1 MINPESLAL
10 GTKRNTIMELADY
23 GRSRAALI
31 GKENV
36 FDFSIGNPSVPA
48 PPEVNA
54 AILDIVQNMDSL
66 AIHSYTSTMGDMKT
80 RSVIA
85 NDMNTRFG
93 CNAKAEE
100 LLLCCGAA
108 PEVSAVCKALTIPG
122 SEIFVFAPYFPEYKP
137 YIEQAGAAFRVVPAD
152 EPNFQL
158 NLAALEEMLTP
169 NTSAVIVNNPNN
181 PVGSVYSATTIEKL
195 AALLER
201 KSTEYGHRIYI
212 IADEP
217 YRELVYGNALVP
229 FIPHIYP
236 HTVVC
241 YSYSKSLSLPGER
254 MGYIYVPTAA
264 EDGRN
269 LYFAIIGAARAMGH
283 VCAPSLM
290 QLVLQRCAHLNPDLS
305 VYDRN
310 RRTLLE
316 ALREYGYE
324 IVEPEGAFYLF
335 LKAPG
340 GDDRAF
346 SQKAMA
352 KDLLLMPS
360 TDFGWPG
367 YLRLCYCVSYDT
379 VVRSLP
385 VFKALMEE
393 YK

>member
-23 GRSRAALI
+23 GRKRAAVI

-36 FDFSIGNPSVPA
+36 FDFSIGNPSTPA
-48 PPEVNA
+48 PQEVNA
-54 AILDIVQNMDSL
+54 AILDIVEHMVSL
-66 AIHSYTSTMGDMKT
+66 AVHSYTSTLGDIKT
-80 RSVIA
+80 RQAVA
-85 NDMNTRFG
+85 ADMNARFG

-108 PEVSAVCKALTIPG
+108 PEVAAVCKALTTPG
-122 SEIFVFAPYFPEYKP
+122 SEILVFAPYFPEYKP
-137 YIEQAGAAFRVVPAD
+137 YVEQAGSVFRVVPAD
-152 EPNFQL
+152 EPHFQL
-158 NLAALEEMLTP
+158 NLEALEDMLTP

-181 PVGSVYSATTIEKL
+181 PVGSVYSADTIGRL

-201 KSTEYGHRIYI
+201 KSMEFGHRIYV

-217 YRELVYGNALVP
+217 YRELVYGEAKVP
-229 FIPHIYP
+229 FIPSIYP
-236 HTVVC
+236 HTAVC

-254 MGYIYVPTAA
+254 LGYIYVPFEA
-264 EDGRN
+264 DQGQD
-269 LYFAIIGAARAMGH
+269 LYHAIIGAARAMGH

-290 QLVLQRCAHLNPDLS
+290 QLMLQRCAHLQPDLT

-316 ALREYGYE
+316 ALRSYGYE

-335 LKAPG
+335 VKAPG
-340 GDDRAF
+340 GDDQAF

-360 TDFGWPG
+360 SDFGWPG
-367 YLRLCYCVSYDT
+367 YLRLCYCVSHDT

-385 VFKALMEE
+385 IFKALIEE
-393 YK
+393 YR

>member
-23 GRSRAALI
+23 GRSRAKLI

-48 PPEVNA
+48 PAEVNA

-66 AIHSYTSTMGDMKT
+66 AVHSYTSTMGDMQT
-80 RSVIA
+80 RAVIA
-85 NDMNTRFG
+85 ADMCTRFG
-93 CNAKAEE
+93 CEAKAEE

-108 PEVSAVCKALTIPG
+108 PEVAAVCKALTTPG

-137 YIEQAGAAFRVVPAD
+137 YIEQAGSAFRVVPAD

-158 NLAALEEMLTP
+158 NLTALEEMMTP

-181 PVGSVYSATTIEKL
+181 PVGSVYSAETIGKL
-195 AALLER
+195 ADLLER
-201 KSTEYGHRIYI
+201 KSKEFGHRIYI

-217 YRELVYGNALVP
+217 YRELVYGEAKVP
-229 FIPHIYP
+229 FIPSIYP

-254 MGYIYVPTAA
+254 MGYIYVPSVA

-290 QLVLQRCAHLNPDLS
+290 QLVLQRCAHLKPDLS

-316 ALREYGYE
+316 ALRSYGYE

-360 TDFGWPG
+360 SDFGWPG

-385 VFKALMEE
+385 VFKALTEE
-393 YK
+393 

>member
-23 GRSRAALI
+23 GRSRAAVI

-54 AILDIVQNMDSL
+54 AILDIIQNMDSL
-66 AIHSYTSTMGDMKT
+66 AVHSYTATMGDMNT
-80 RSVIA
+80 RAIIA
-85 NDMNTRFG
+85 ADMNVRFG
-93 CNAKAEE
+93 CEAKAEE

-108 PEVSAVCKALTIPG
+108 PEVAAVCKALTTAG

-137 YIEQAGAAFRVVPAD
+137 YIEQAGSAFRVVPAD
-152 EPNFQL
+152 EPHFQL
-158 NLAALEEMLTP
+158 NLTALEEMLTP

-181 PVGSVYSATTIEKL
+181 PVGSVYSAATIEKL

-201 KSTEYGHRIYI
+201 KSAEFGHRIYI

-217 YRELVYGNALVP
+217 YRELVYGDAVVP

-254 MGYIYVPTAA
+254 MGYIYVPTTA
-264 EDGRN
+264 EQGRE

-290 QLVLQRCAHLNPDLS
+290 QLVLQRCAHLKPDLS

-316 ALREYGYE
+316 ALRSYGYE

-360 TDFGWPG
+360 SDFGWPG

-385 VFKALMEE
+385 VFKALAEA
-393 YK
+393 

>member
-23 GRSRAALI
+23 GRKRAAVI

-36 FDFSIGNPSVPA
+36 FDFSIGNPSTPA
-48 PPEVNA
+48 PQEVNA
-54 AILDIVQNMDSL
+54 AILDIVEHMASL
-66 AIHSYTSTMGDMKT
+66 AVHSYTSTLGDIKT
-80 RSVIA
+80 RQAVA
-85 NDMNTRFG
+85 ADMNARFG

-108 PEVSAVCKALTIPG
+108 PEVAAVCKALTTPG
-122 SEIFVFAPYFPEYKP
+122 SEILVFAPYFPEYKP
-137 YIEQAGAAFRVVPAD
+137 YVEQAGSVFRVVPAD
-152 EPNFQL
+152 EPHFQL
-158 NLAALEEMLTP
+158 NLEALEDMLTP

-181 PVGSVYSATTIEKL
+181 PVGSVYSADTIGRL
-195 AALLER
+195 AALQER
-201 KSTEYGHRIYI
+201 KSMEFGHWIYV

-217 YRELVYGNALVP
+217 YRELEYGEAKVP
-229 FIPHIYP
+229 FIPSINP
-236 HTVVC
+236 HTAVC

-254 MGYIYVPTAA
+254 LGYIYVPFEA
-264 EDGRN
+264 DQGQD
-269 LYFAIIGAARAMGH
+269 LYHAIIGAARAMGH

-290 QLVLQRCAHLNPDLS
+290 QLMLQRCAHLQPDLT

-316 ALREYGYE
+316 ALRSYGYE

-335 LKAPG
+335 VKAPG
-340 GDDRAF
+340 GDDQAF

-360 TDFGWPG
+360 SDFGWPG
-367 YLRLCYCVSYDT
+367 YLRLCYCVSHDT

-385 VFKALMEE
+385 IFKALIEE
-393 YK
+393 YR

>member
-23 GRSRAALI
+23 GRKRAAVI

-36 FDFSIGNPSVPA
+36 FDFSIGNPSTPA
-48 PPEVNA
+48 PQEVNA
-54 AILDIVQNMDSL
+54 AILDIVEHMASL
-66 AIHSYTSTMGDMKT
+66 AVHSYTSTLGDIKT
-80 RSVIA
+80 RQAVA
-85 NDMNTRFG
+85 ADMNARFG

-108 PEVSAVCKALTIPG
+108 PEVAAVCKALTTPG
-122 SEIFVFAPYFPEYKP
+122 SEILVFAPYFPEYKP
-137 YIEQAGAAFRVVPAD
+137 YVEQAGSVFRVVPAD
-152 EPNFQL
+152 EPHFQL
-158 NLAALEEMLTP
+158 NLEALEDMLTP

-181 PVGSVYSATTIEKL
+181 PVGSVYSADTIGRL

-201 KSTEYGHRIYI
+201 KSMEFGHRIYV

-217 YRELVYGNALVP
+217 YRELVYGEAKVP
-229 FIPHIYP
+229 FIPSIYP
-236 HTVVC
+236 HTAVC

-254 MGYIYVPTAA
+254 LGYIYVPFEA
-264 EDGRN
+264 DQGQD
-269 LYFAIIGAARAMGH
+269 LYHAIIGAARAMGH

-290 QLVLQRCAHLNPDLS
+290 QLMLQRCAHLQPDLT

-316 ALREYGYE
+316 ALRSYGYE

-335 LKAPG
+335 VKAPG
-340 GDDRAF
+340 GDDQAF

-360 TDFGWPG
+360 SDFGWPG
-367 YLRLCYCVSYDT
+367 YLRLCYCVSHDT

-385 VFKALMEE
+385 IFKALIEE
-393 YK
+393 

>member
-23 GRSRAALI
+23 GRKRAAVI

-36 FDFSIGNPSVPA
+36 FDFSIGNPSTPA
-48 PPEVNA
+48 PQEVNA
-54 AILDIVQNMDSL
+54 AILDIVEHMASL
-66 AIHSYTSTMGDMKT
+66 AVHSYTSTLGDIKT
-80 RSVIA
+80 RQAVA
-85 NDMNTRFG
+85 ADMNARFG
-93 CNAKAEE
+93 CNAKADE

-108 PEVSAVCKALTIPG
+108 PEVAAVCKALTTPG
-122 SEIFVFAPYFPEYKP
+122 SEILVFAPYFPEYKP
-137 YIEQAGAAFRVVPAD
+137 YVEQAGSVFRVVPAD
-152 EPNFQL
+152 EPHFQL
-158 NLAALEEMLTP
+158 NLEALEDMLTP

-181 PVGSVYSATTIEKL
+181 PVGSVYSADTIGRL

-201 KSTEYGHRIYI
+201 KSMEFGHRIYV

-217 YRELVYGNALVP
+217 YRELVYGEAKVP
-229 FIPHIYP
+229 FIPSIYP
-236 HTVVC
+236 HTAVC

-254 MGYIYVPTAA
+254 LGYIYVPFEA
-264 EDGRN
+264 DQGQD
-269 LYFAIIGAARAMGH
+269 LYHAIIGAARAMGH

-290 QLVLQRCAHLNPDLS
+290 QLMLQRCAHLQPDLT

-316 ALREYGYE
+316 ALRSYGYE

-335 LKAPG
+335 VKAPG
-340 GDDRAF
+340 GDDQAF

-360 TDFGWPG
+360 SDFGWPG
-367 YLRLCYCVSYDT
+367 YLRLCYCVSHDT

-385 VFKALMEE
+385 IFKALIEE
-393 YK
+393 YR

>member
-1 MINPESLAL
+1 MINQAALAL

-23 GRSRAALI
+23 GRRRAAI
-31 GKENV
+31 VGKENV

-48 PPEVNA
+48 PEEVNA

-66 AIHSYTSTMGDMKT
+66 AVHSYTSTMGDLQT
-80 RSVIA
+80 RAVIA
-85 NDMNTRFG
+85 ADLNARFG
-93 CNAKAEE
+93 CDAKAEE

-108 PEVSAVCKALTIPG
+108 PEVSAACKALTVPG
-122 SEIFVFAPYFPEYKP
+122 AEILVFAPYFPEYKP
-137 YIEQAGAAFRVVPAD
+137 YIEQAGAVFRVVPPD
-152 EPNFQL
+152 IPDFQL
-158 NLAALEEMLTP
+158 NLSALEEMLSP

-181 PVGSVYSATTIEKL
+181 PVGTVYSAETIAKL
-195 AALLER
+195 AALLEK
-201 KSTEYGHRIYI
+201 KSAEFGHRIYI

-217 YRELVYGNALVP
+217 YRELAYDGAQVP
-229 FIPHIYP
+229 FVPHIYP

-254 MGYIYVPTAA
+254 VGYIYVPSAA
-264 EDGRN
+264 QDGRD
-269 LYFAIIGAARAMGH
+269 LYHAIIGAARAMGH

-290 QLVLQRCAHLNPDLS
+290 QLVLARCAHLQPDLT

-310 RRTLLE
+310 RRTLVE
-316 ALREYGYE
+316 ALTDYGYE
-324 IVEPEGAFYLF
+324 MAKSDGAFYLF

-360 TDFGWPG
+360 SDFGCPG

-379 VVRSLP
+379 VIRSLP
-385 VFKALMEE
+385 IFRALIEA
-393 YK
+393 

>member
-23 GRSRAALI
+23 GRKRAAVI

-36 FDFSIGNPSVPA
+36 FDFSIGNPSTPA
-48 PPEVNA
+48 PQEVNA
-54 AILDIVQNMDSL
+54 AILDIVEHMASL
-66 AIHSYTSTMGDMKT
+66 AVHSYTSTLGDIKT
-80 RSVIA
+80 RQAVA
-85 NDMNTRFG
+85 ADMNARFG

-108 PEVSAVCKALTIPG
+108 PEVAAVCKALTTPG
-122 SEIFVFAPYFPEYKP
+122 SEILVFAPYFPEYKP
-137 YIEQAGAAFRVVPAD
+137 YVEQAGSVFRVVPAD
-152 EPNFQL
+152 EPHFQL
-158 NLAALEEMLTP
+158 NLEALEDMLTP

-181 PVGSVYSATTIEKL
+181 PVGSVYSADTIGRL

-201 KSTEYGHRIYI
+201 KSMEFGHRIYV

-217 YRELVYGNALVP
+217 YRELVYGEAKVP
-229 FIPHIYP
+229 FIPSIYP
-236 HTVVC
+236 HTAVC

-254 MGYIYVPTAA
+254 LGYIYVPFEA
-264 EDGRN
+264 DQGQD
-269 LYFAIIGAARAMGH
+269 LYHAIIGAARAMGH

-290 QLVLQRCAHLNPDLS
+290 QLMLQRCAHLQPDLT

-310 RRTLLE
+310 RRTLLD
-316 ALREYGYE
+316 ALRSYGYE

-335 LKAPG
+335 VKAPG
-340 GDDRAF
+340 GDDQAF

-360 TDFGWPG
+360 SDFGWPG
-367 YLRLCYCVSYDT
+367 YLRLCYCVSHDT

-385 VFKALMEE
+385 IFKALIEE
-393 YK
+393 YR

>member
-23 GRSRAALI
+23 GRSRAAVI
-31 GKENV
+31 GEENV

-48 PPEVNA
+48 PAEVNA
-54 AILDIVQNMDSL
+54 AILDIVENMDSL
-66 AIHSYTSTMGDMKT
+66 AVHSYTSTLGDAKT
-80 RSVIA
+80 RAIIA
-85 NDMNTRFG
+85 ADMNVRFG

-108 PEVSAVCKALTIPG
+108 PEVSAVCKALTTPG
-122 SEIFVFAPYFPEYKP
+122 SEILVFAPYFPEYKP
-137 YIEQAGAAFRVVPAD
+137 YVEQAGSIFRVVPAD
-152 EPNFQL
+152 EPHFQL
-158 NLAALEEMLTP
+158 NLTVLEEMLNP

-181 PVGSVYSATTIEKL
+181 PVGSVYSAETLQKL

-201 KSTEYGHRIYI
+201 KSIQFGHRIYI

-217 YRELVYGNALVP
+217 YRELVYGEAKVP

-254 MGYIYVPTAA
+254 MGYIYVPSDA
-264 EDGRN
+264 EQGQD
-269 LYFAIIGAARAMGH
+269 LYHAIIGAARAMGH

-290 QLVLQRCAHLNPDLS
+290 QLVLQRCAHLKPDLS

-316 ALREYGYE
+316 ALRSYGYE

-340 GDDRAF
+340 GDDKAF
-346 SQKAMA
+346 SQRAMEH
-352 KDLLLMPS
+352 DLLLMPS
-360 TDFGWPG
+360 ADFGWPG

-385 VFKALMEE
+385 IFKALIGQ
-393 YK
+393 

>member
-23 GRSRAALI
+23 GRKRAAVI

-36 FDFSIGNPSVPA
+36 FDFSIGNPSTPA
-48 PPEVNA
+48 PQEVNA
-54 AILDIVQNMDSL
+54 AILDIVEHMASL
-66 AIHSYTSTMGDMKT
+66 AVHSYTSTLGDIKT
-80 RSVIA
+80 RQAVA
-85 NDMNTRFG
+85 ADMNARFG

-108 PEVSAVCKALTIPG
+108 PEVAAVCKALTTPG
-122 SEIFVFAPYFPEYKP
+122 SEILVFAPYSPEYKP
-137 YIEQAGAAFRVVPAD
+137 YVEQAGSVFRVVPAD
-152 EPNFQL
+152 EPHFQL
-158 NLAALEEMLTP
+158 NLEALEDMLTP

-181 PVGSVYSATTIEKL
+181 PVGSVYSADTIGRL

-201 KSTEYGHRIYI
+201 KSMEFGHRIYV

-217 YRELVYGNALVP
+217 YRELVYGEAKVP
-229 FIPHIYP
+229 VIPSIYP
-236 HTVVC
+236 HTAVC

-254 MGYIYVPTAA
+254 LGYIYVPFEA
-264 EDGRN
+264 DQGQD
-269 LYFAIIGAARAMGH
+269 LYHAIIGAARAMGH

-290 QLVLQRCAHLNPDLS
+290 QLMLQRCAHLQPDLT
-305 VYDRN
+305 VYARN

-316 ALREYGYE
+316 ALRSYGYE

-335 LKAPG
+335 VKAPG
-340 GDDRAF
+340 GDDQAF

-360 TDFGWPG
+360 SDFGWPG
-367 YLRLCYCVSYDT
+367 YLRLCYCVSHDT

-385 VFKALMEE
+385 IFKALIEE
-393 YK
+393 

>member
-23 GRSRAALI
+23 GRKRAAVI

-36 FDFSIGNPSVPA
+36 FDFSIGNPSTPA
-48 PPEVNA
+48 PQEVNA
-54 AILDIVQNMDSL
+54 AILDIVEHMASL
-66 AIHSYTSTMGDMKT
+66 AVHSYTSTLGDIKT
-80 RSVIA
+80 RQAVA
-85 NDMNTRFG
+85 ADMNARFG

-108 PEVSAVCKALTIPG
+108 PEVAAVCKALTTPG
-122 SEIFVFAPYFPEYKP
+122 SEILVFAPYFPEYKP
-137 YIEQAGAAFRVVPAD
+137 YVEQAGSVFRVVPAD
-152 EPNFQL
+152 EPHFQL
-158 NLAALEEMLTP
+158 NLEALEDMLTP
-169 NTSAVIVNNPNN
+169 NTSAVIVNNPKN
-181 PVGSVYSATTIEKL
+181 PVGSVYSADTIGRL

-201 KSTEYGHRIYI
+201 KSMEFGHRIYV

-217 YRELVYGNALVP
+217 YRELVYGEAKVP
-229 FIPHIYP
+229 FIPSIYP
-236 HTVVC
+236 HTAVC

-254 MGYIYVPTAA
+254 LGYIYVPFEA
-264 EDGRN
+264 DQGQD
-269 LYFAIIGAARAMGH
+269 LYHAIIGAARAMGH

-290 QLVLQRCAHLNPDLS
+290 QLMLQRCAHLQPDLT

-316 ALREYGYE
+316 ALRSYGYE

-335 LKAPG
+335 VKAPG
-340 GDDRAF
+340 GDDQAF

-360 TDFGWPG
+360 SDFGWPG
-367 YLRLCYCVSYDT
+367 YLRLCYCVSHDT

-385 VFKALMEE
+385 IFKALIEE
-393 YK
+393 YR

>member
-23 GRSRAALI
+23 GRSRAAVI

-54 AILDIVQNMDSL
+54 VILDIIQNMDSL
-66 AIHSYTSTMGDMKT
+66 AVHSYTATMGDMNT
-80 RSVIA
+80 RAIIA
-85 NDMNTRFG
+85 ADMNVRFG
-93 CNAKAEE
+93 CEAKAEE

-108 PEVSAVCKALTIPG
+108 PEVAAVCKALTTAG

-137 YIEQAGAAFRVVPAD
+137 YIEQAGSAFRVVPAD
-152 EPNFQL
+152 EPHFQL
-158 NLAALEEMLTP
+158 NLTALEEMLTP

-181 PVGSVYSATTIEKL
+181 PVGSVYSAATIEKL

-201 KSTEYGHRIYI
+201 KSAEFGHRIYI

-217 YRELVYGNALVP
+217 YRELVYGDAVVP

-264 EDGRN
+264 EQGRE

-290 QLVLQRCAHLNPDLS
+290 QLVLQRCAHLKPDLS

-316 ALREYGYE
+316 ALRSYGYE

-360 TDFGWPG
+360 SDFGWPG

-385 VFKALMEE
+385 VFKALAEA
-393 YK
+393 

>member
-181 PVGSVYSATTIEKL
+181 PVGSVYSSTTIEKL

-201 KSTEYGHRIYI
+201 KSAEYGHRIYI

-379 VVRSLP
+379 VVHSLP

>member
-1 MINPESLAL
+1 MYNEKNYDL
-10 GTKRNTIMELADY
+10 GANRSCIRELFEY
-23 GRSRAALI
+23 GRSRAEVV
-31 GKENV
+31 GRENV
-36 FDFSIGNPSVPA
+36 FDFSLGNPCIPA
-48 PPEVNA
+48 PKEVNEA
-54 AILDIVQNMDSL
+54 ICAILADTPRL
-66 AIHSYTSTMGDMKT
+66 AVHGYTPAIGEFAT
-80 RSVIA
+80 RQAIA
-85 NDMNTRFG
+85 WDLNNRYGTTITP
-93 CNAKAEE
+93 EE
-100 LLLCCGAA
+100 LFIGCGAA
-108 PEVSAVCKALTIPG
+108 PELTA
-122 SEIFVFAPYFPEYKP
+122 VFAALAVQNAEILAITPYFPEYRP
-137 YIEQAGAAFRVVPAD
+137 FVEQSGATFKVVPAD
-152 EPNFQL
+152 IPDFQIPIEKL
-158 NLAALEEMLTP
+158 TEMLNA
-169 NTSAVIVNNPNN
+169 NTVAVIVNSPNN
-181 PVGSVYSATTIEKL
+181 PAGTVYTEKTLRQL
-195 AALLER
+195 ADLLTE
-201 KSTEYGHRIYI
+201 KSREFGHPIYI
-212 IADEP
+212 VSDEP
-217 YRELVYGNALVP
+217 YRELAYGVDIP
-229 FIPHIYP
+229 FIPTLYP
-236 HTVVC
+236 NTIVC

-254 MGYIYVPTAA
+254 IGYIYVPRDATDSAA
-264 EDGRN
+264 
-269 LYFAIIGAARAMGH
+269 LYAAIAGAARAMGH

-367 YLRLCYCVSYDT
+367 YLRLCYCVSYYT

>member
-23 GRSRAALI
+23 GRKRAAVI

-36 FDFSIGNPSVPA
+36 FDFSIGNPSTPA
-48 PPEVNA
+48 PQEVNA
-54 AILDIVQNMDSL
+54 AILDIVEHMASL
-66 AIHSYTSTMGDMKT
+66 AVHSYTSTLGDIKT
-80 RSVIA
+80 RQAVA
-85 NDMNTRFG
+85 ADMNARFG

-108 PEVSAVCKALTIPG
+108 PEVAAVCKALTTPG
-122 SEIFVFAPYFPEYKP
+122 SEILVFAPYFPEYKP
-137 YIEQAGAAFRVVPAD
+137 YVEQAGSVFRVVPAD
-152 EPNFQL
+152 EPHFQL
-158 NLAALEEMLTP
+158 NLEALEDMLTP

-181 PVGSVYSATTIEKL
+181 PVGSVYSADTIGRL

-201 KSTEYGHRIYI
+201 KSMEFGHRIYV

-217 YRELVYGNALVP
+217 YRELVYGEAKVP
-229 FIPHIYP
+229 FIPSIYP
-236 HTVVC
+236 HTAVC

-254 MGYIYVPTAA
+254 LGYIYVPFEA
-264 EDGRN
+264 DQGQD
-269 LYFAIIGAARAMGH
+269 LYHAIIGAARAMGH

-290 QLVLQRCAHLNPDLS
+290 QLMLQRCAHLQPDLT

-316 ALREYGYE
+316 ALRSYGYE

-335 LKAPG
+335 VKAPG
-340 GDDRAF
+340 GDDQAF
-346 SQKAMA
+346 SKKAMA

-360 TDFGWPG
+360 SDFGWPG
-367 YLRLCYCVSYDT
+367 YLRLCYCVSHDT

-385 VFKALMEE
+385 IFKALIEE
-393 YK
+393 YR

>member
-23 GRSRAALI
+23 GRSRAAVI

-54 AILDIVQNMDSL
+54 AILDIIQNMDSL
-66 AIHSYTSTMGDMKT
+66 AVHSYTATMGDMNT
-80 RSVIA
+80 RAIIA
-85 NDMNTRFG
+85 ADMNVRFG
-93 CNAKAEE
+93 CEAKAEE

-108 PEVSAVCKALTIPG
+108 PEVAAVCKALTTVG

-137 YIEQAGAAFRVVPAD
+137 YIEQAGSAFRVVPAD
-152 EPNFQL
+152 EPHFQL
-158 NLAALEEMLTP
+158 NLTALEEMLTP

-181 PVGSVYSATTIEKL
+181 PVGSVYSAATIEKL

-201 KSTEYGHRIYI
+201 KSAEFGHRIYI

-217 YRELVYGNALVP
+217 YRELVYGDAVVP

-264 EDGRN
+264 EQGRE

-290 QLVLQRCAHLNPDLS
+290 QLVLQRCAHLKPDLS

-316 ALREYGYE
+316 ALRSYGYE

-360 TDFGWPG
+360 SDFGWPG

-385 VFKALMEE
+385 VFKALAEA
-393 YK
+393 

>member
-23 GRSRAALI
+23 GRKRAAVI

-36 FDFSIGNPSVPA
+36 FDFSIGNPSTPA
-48 PPEVNA
+48 PQEVNA
-54 AILDIVQNMDSL
+54 AILDIVEHMASL
-66 AIHSYTSTMGDMKT
+66 AVHSYTSTLGDIKT
-80 RSVIA
+80 RQAVA
-85 NDMNTRFG
+85 ADMNARFG

-108 PEVSAVCKALTIPG
+108 PEVAAVCKALTTPG
-122 SEIFVFAPYFPEYKP
+122 SEILVFAPYFPEYKP
-137 YIEQAGAAFRVVPAD
+137 YVEQAGSVFRVVPAD
-152 EPNFQL
+152 EPHFQL
-158 NLAALEEMLTP
+158 NLEALEDMLTP

-181 PVGSVYSATTIEKL
+181 PVGSVYSADTIGRL

-201 KSTEYGHRIYI
+201 KSMEFGHRIYV

-217 YRELVYGNALVP
+217 YRERVYGEAKVP
-229 FIPHIYP
+229 FIPSIYP
-236 HTVVC
+236 HTAVC

-254 MGYIYVPTAA
+254 LGYIYVPFEA
-264 EDGRN
+264 DQGQD
-269 LYFAIIGAARAMGH
+269 LYHAIIGAARAMGH

-290 QLVLQRCAHLNPDLS
+290 QLMLQRCAHLQPDLT

-316 ALREYGYE
+316 ALRSYGYE

-335 LKAPG
+335 VKAPG
-340 GDDRAF
+340 GDDQAF

-360 TDFGWPG
+360 SDFGWPG
-367 YLRLCYCVSYDT
+367 YLRLCYCVSHDT

-385 VFKALMEE
+385 IFKALIEE
-393 YK
+393 YR

>member
-23 GRSRAALI
+23 GRKRAAVI

-36 FDFSIGNPSVPA
+36 FDFSIGNPSTPA
-48 PPEVNA
+48 PQEVNA
-54 AILDIVQNMDSL
+54 AILDIVEHMASL
-66 AIHSYTSTMGDMKT
+66 AVHSYTSTLGDIKT
-80 RSVIA
+80 RQAVA
-85 NDMNTRFG
+85 ADMNARFG

-108 PEVSAVCKALTIPG
+108 PEVAAVCKALTTPG
-122 SEIFVFAPYFPEYKP
+122 SEILVFAPYFPEYKP
-137 YIEQAGAAFRVVPAD
+137 YVEQAGSVFRVVPAD
-152 EPNFQL
+152 EPHFQL
-158 NLAALEEMLTP
+158 NLEALEDMLTP

-181 PVGSVYSATTIEKL
+181 PVGSVYSADTIGRL

-201 KSTEYGHRIYI
+201 KSMEFGHRIYV

-217 YRELVYGNALVP
+217 YRELVYGEAKVP
-229 FIPHIYP
+229 FIPSIYP
-236 HTVVC
+236 HTAVC

-254 MGYIYVPTAA
+254 LGYIYVPFEA
-264 EDGRN
+264 DQGQD
-269 LYFAIIGAARAMGH
+269 LYHAIIGAARAMGH

-290 QLVLQRCAHLNPDLS
+290 QLMLQRCAHLQPDLT

-310 RRTLLE
+310 RSTLLE
-316 ALREYGYE
+316 ALRSYGYE

-335 LKAPG
+335 VKAPG
-340 GDDRAF
+340 GDDQAF

-360 TDFGWPG
+360 SDFGWPG
-367 YLRLCYCVSYDT
+367 YLRLCYCVSHDT

-385 VFKALMEE
+385 IFKALIEE
-393 YK
+393 YR

>member
-108 PEVSAVCKALTIPG
+108 PEVSAVCKALTTPG

-201 KSTEYGHRIYI
+201 KSAEYGHRIYI

-254 MGYIYVPTAA
+254 MGSIYVPTAA

-367 YLRLCYCVSYDT
+367 YLRLCYCVSYDM

>member
-23 GRSRAALI
+23 GRSRAAVI
-31 GKENV
+31 GEENV

-48 PPEVNA
+48 PSEVNA
-54 AILDIVQNMDSL
+54 AILDIVENMDSL
-66 AIHSYTSTMGDMKT
+66 AVHSYTSTLGDAKT
-80 RSVIA
+80 RAIIA
-85 NDMNTRFG
+85 ADMNVRFG

-108 PEVSAVCKALTIPG
+108 PEVSAVCKALTTPD
-122 SEIFVFAPYFPEYKP
+122 SEILVFAPYFPEYKP
-137 YIEQAGAAFRVVPAD
+137 YVEQAGSIFRVVPAD
-152 EPNFQL
+152 EPHFQL
-158 NLAALEEMLTP
+158 NLTALEEMLNP

-181 PVGSVYSATTIEKL
+181 PVGSVYSAETLQKL

-201 KSTEYGHRIYI
+201 KSIQFGHRIYI

-217 YRELVYGNALVP
+217 YRELVYGEAKVP

-254 MGYIYVPTAA
+254 MGYIYVPSDA
-264 EDGRN
+264 EQGQD
-269 LYFAIIGAARAMGH
+269 LYHAIIGAARAMGH

-290 QLVLQRCAHLNPDLS
+290 QLVLQRCAHLKPDLS

-316 ALREYGYE
+316 ALRSYGYE

-340 GDDRAF
+340 GDDKAF
-346 SQKAMA
+346 SQRAMEH
-352 KDLLLMPS
+352 DLLLMPS
-360 TDFGWPG
+360 ADFGWPG

-385 VFKALMEE
+385 IFKALIGQ
-393 YK
+393 

>member
-23 GRSRAALI
+23 GRSRAKLI

-54 AILDIVQNMDSL
+54 AILDIIQNMDSL
-66 AIHSYTSTMGDMKT
+66 AVHSYTSTLGDAKT
-80 RSVIA
+80 RAIIA
-85 NDMNTRFG
+85 ADMNVRFG
-93 CNAKAEE
+93 CDAKAEE

-108 PEVSAVCKALTIPG
+108 PEVSAVCKALTTPG
-122 SEIFVFAPYFPEYKP
+122 SEILVFAPYFPEYKP
-137 YIEQAGAAFRVVPAD
+137 YVEQAGSVFRIVPAD
-152 EPNFQL
+152 EPHFQL
-158 NLAALEEMLTP
+158 NLTALEQMLTP
-169 NTSAVIVNNPNN
+169 NTSAVIINNPNN
-181 PVGSVYSATTIEKL
+181 PVGSVYSAETLEKL
-195 AALLER
+195 ASLLER
-201 KSTEYGHRIYI
+201 KSAQFGHRIYI

-217 YRELVYGNALVP
+217 YRELVYGDAVVP

-254 MGYIYVPTAA
+254 MGYIYVPSDA
-264 EDGRN
+264 EQGQD
-269 LYFAIIGAARAMGH
+269 LYHAIIGAARAMGH

-290 QLVLQRCAHLNPDLS
+290 QLVLQRCAHLKPDLS

-310 RRTLLE
+310 RRTLLD
-316 ALREYGYE
+316 ALRSYGYE

-340 GDDRAF
+340 GDDKAF
-346 SQKAMA
+346 SQRAM
-352 KDLLLMPS
+352 KHDLLLMPS
-360 TDFGWPG
+360 SDFGWPG
-367 YLRLCYCVSYDT
+367 YLRLCYCVSHDT
-379 VVRSLP
+379 VTRSLP
-385 VFKALMEE
+385 IFKALID
-393 YK
+393 